1 MPALLWDCVNVSMPL
16 ARSTHS
22 GALGIDSLPGRWL
35 PALRRWIMGMCAD
48 RQKRYP
54 KHLFGI
60 PDLELSEDL
69 CAEPSVGPWFR
80 LGASSTGSGSDGQGV
95 ENVER

>member
-1 MPALLWDCVNVSMPL
+1 MPL

-22 GALGIDSLPGRWL
+22 GALGIDSLLGRCCRPCDAGLWACVL
-35 PALRRWIMGMCAD
+35 ID
-48 RQKRYP
+48 RNDIP

-60 PDLELSEDL
+60 PDLELSEDM

-80 LGASSTGSGSDGQGV
+80 LGASGTGSGSDGQGV

>member
-1 MPALLWDCVNVSMPL
+1 ML
-16 ARSTHS
+16 
-22 GALGIDSLPGRWL
+22 IDRND
-35 PALRRWIMGMCAD
+35 I
-48 RQKRYP
+48 P

-60 PDLELSEDL
+60 PDLEISEDL